1 MEKELYHHGVKGMRW
16 GVRRYQNKDGSLTPA
31 GKKRYDS
38 MSDDAKEAVRLR
50 QKSPSQ
56 MSNAELRKLNE
67 RTQLE
72 QNYSRLHP
80 NAVQR
85 GVKIASTVAAGLGTA
100 MTLYNNSD
108 KVVQLGKKVGDK
120 IVDAVGNMVVKDLMK
135 HS

>member
-1 MEKELYHHGVKGMRW
+1 MEKELYHHGIKGMRW

-31 GKKRYDS
+31 GRKRYDN
-38 MSDDAKEAVRLR
+38 MSDDAKEASRLR

-80 NAVQR
+80 NAVQK
-85 GVKIASTVAAGLGTA
+85 GVKIAAAVAAGLGTA
-100 MTLYNNSD
+100 MNLYNNSD
-108 KVVQLGKKVGDK
+108 KVVQLGKNIGNK
-120 IVDAVGNMVVKDLMK
+120 IVDGVGNMVIKDLMK